1 MNVVYLGYL
10 AGFLTTAAIVP
21 QVIKSYT
28 TKKTDELSLPFLAI
42 MVSGLALWLAYGLL
56 IRESALIA
64 ANTVSL
70 CLAGSL
76 LAMKVRYG

>member
-28 TKKTDELSLPFLAI
+28 YENAS
-42 MVSGLALWLAYGLL
+42 
-56 IRESALIA
+56 E
-64 ANTVSL
+64 
-70 CLAGSL
+70 
-76 LAMKVRYG
+76 